1 MPLLLSHLR
10 LFPSRDTLIIS
21 KESWELI
28 RKLSVHSFVRAE
40 DFARRY
46 IWPHASVPNVKML
59 IDSMNTGSHG
69 RFTLEEVENHTAR
82 RPRITLFGLI

>member
-1 MPLLLSHLR
+1 M
-10 LFPSRDTLIIS
+10 
-21 KESWELI
+21 I